1 MNTQEI
7 TLRATL
13 ERYCREQSEEAFRAV
28 YDACKQHIYRL
39 SVHLCGRR
47 DSAKDLSQEI
57 WIKLWKHL
65 CGFRGESKL
74 FSWLYRVGMN
84 VFLDK
89 KNSFVGAA
97 LVSGSES
104 RRKAIYKEISASE
117 FLAEMSNE
125 AASTQTNLAPPNG
138 HNPAIV
144 VENVSAQELVE
155 QALMRLS
162 NGERTVFVAKHY
174 HDLTFKEIAEEL
186 GTHEGTAKTLHF
198 RALKKMQTLLAAHYA
213 ELSDN
218 ALSHTAS
225 KSISTNA

>member
-1 MNTQEI
+1 VNTQEI

-13 ERYCREQSEEAFRAV
+13 ERYCREQSDEAFRAV

-39 SVHLCGRR
+39 SAHLCGRG

-89 KNSFVGAA
+89 KNS
-97 LVSGSES
+97 LVSSTES
-104 RRKAIYKEISASE
+104 RRTAIRQEISAID
-117 FLAEMSNE
+117 FLTTLGNDE
-125 AASTQTNLAPPNG
+125 AFTQEHLAPPNG
-138 HNPAIV
+138 HNPGTV
-144 VENVSAQELVE
+144 VESASVQALVE

-174 HDLTFKEIAEEL
+174 HDLTFKEIAKEL